1 MHEAA
6 FFCFGAGQGGAE
18 EKNFRGGQGWV
29 IVKLGGIFGVEQG
42 SLESFRGRGSPG
54 SYFSRGRGGAGRA
67 SLIYLTLKRSSLL
80 TLLALLTRT
89 ESEGAGNRARD

>member
-42 SLESFRGRGSPG
+42 SLESFRGRSSHFPQ
-54 SYFSRGRGGAGRA
+54 GRGGAGRA
-67 SLIYLTLKRSSLL
+67 SLITW
-80 TLLALLTRT
+80 
-89 ESEGAGNRARD
+89 SEVDKSRNV